1 MKEFVRLVLSVLIVG
16 LFYSQAS
23 PLPTIDGEVFGLYPV
38 TNEISFF
45 KNIDDAGIDRGETFQ
60 VVAINGFKLLTDFT
74 FEFTADFNWRMSDER
89 RDHYIELSL
98 VKPIYNIL
106 SINYQ
111 RIYATFERKPINQFG
126 LRLSF

>member
-1 MKEFVRLVLSVLIVG
+1 MNRRIPFIPSIFLVV

-23 PLPTIDGEVFGLYPV
+23 SLPTIEGEVFGLYPV
-38 TNEISFF
+38 TNEVSFF
-45 KNIDDAGIDRGETFQ
+45 KNVDDAGIDRGETIQ

-74 FEFTADFNWRMSDER
+74 FEFTADFNWRMAARS

-106 SINYQ
+106 SVNYQ
-111 RIYATFERKPINQFG
+111 RIYATFEPEPINQFG